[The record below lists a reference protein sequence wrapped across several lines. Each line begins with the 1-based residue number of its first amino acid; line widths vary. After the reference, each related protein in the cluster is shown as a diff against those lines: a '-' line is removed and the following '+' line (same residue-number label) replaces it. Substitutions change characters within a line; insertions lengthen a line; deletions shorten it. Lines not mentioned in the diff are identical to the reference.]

1 MLKVRV
7 FLLTVSTVFVLLG
20 CFTKKTWLSDEI
32 KNINPYKVGQE
43 LTFISSRG
51 IVNTLRI
58 KKVEDGRFPDGLG
71 AFLNERLIVNAF
83 RESKTIRG
91 GTEET
96 ILTAFARTNKY
107 EEKVDF
113 SLSLRDTYLKMKF
126 VTFSD
131 YQNLALTNLTTD
143 YYNYNDVVHF
153 KYYPNRKISANEIV
167 EFFWSKT
174 YGYVRLIQK
183 DRIVWDLKNI
193 E

>member
-7 FLLTVSTVFVLLG
+7 FLLTVSTVFVFLG

-32 KNINPYKVGQE
+32 KSINPYKVGQE
-43 LTFISSRG
+43 LTFISSCG

-71 AFLNERLIVNAF
+71 VFLNERLIVNAF

-96 ILTAFARTNKY
+96 ILTAIARTNKY

-131 YQNLALTNLTTD
+131 YQNLAVTNLTTD

-153 KYYPNRKISANEIV
+153 KYYPNRNISVNEIV
-167 EFFWSKT
+167 VGCKISYSEI
-174 YGYVRLIQK
+174 LI
-183 DRIVWDLKNI
+183 I
-193 E
+193 